1 MLMEENLHYI
11 DDLFRKELGDAEDR
25 PSAQVWDT
33 IARALDEKEKPV
45 VVAKPRMRWYFAA
58 AAAVVLAGIAAM
70 VWFWSGQDDNLS
82 GTVEAQG
89 LASGAVPSTMA
100 GEDRSPSVGN
110 KPSGA
115 VSEKQPTPVGEQAE
129 DHPSLSLHVSPS
141 ARDAAGPAT
150 LPNAGRSRIPA
161 QEKQL
166 ALPPSGKPNPQAPAI
181 TASTYLAEAWEVDP
195 ARAATAELAQLTTAG
210 RQADASRL
218 NPLAPSGESV
228 MSTTAPVNLR
238 NVAMTQQPAQQA
250 PPASP
255 VSQRLSLPRIAIMP
269 MATVNFTSN
278 KLKEN
283 PAFGPVPGGS
293 PRLREFE
300 ETEQNNVTVSPGLL
314 AELRVAKR
322 LTLVTGV
329 SGFQN
334 SVDIA
339 PKKVGIFRDPSGLE
353 FYQVDCSLGS
363 FFLDTKSSTATPIPP
378 DSIKIAGSKVTLR
391 YLTIPLALKLYG
403 GTARFS
409 YFATAGLEYTV
420 LLSKDMKASLPQV
433 LPQRPGQ
440 VVGPARSEGVTQNFT
455 KGMVGAGVDL
465 RLSKRFALTLMPQYR
480 FALNSSSQGAPVSS
494 YPNSFSVTT
503 GLKIS
508 L

>member
-11 DDLFRKELGDAEDR
+11 DDLFRKELGDAEDK
-25 PSAQVWDT
+25 PSAQVWDS
-33 IARALDEKEKPV
+33 IASALDEKDKPV
-45 VVAKPRMRWYFAA
+45 VVAKPRMRWYYAA
-58 AAAVVLAGIAAM
+58 AASVLVAGIAAM
-70 VWFWSGQDDNLS
+70 VWFWSGQDDSLS
-82 GTVEAQG
+82 RAVEAQG

-110 KPSGA
+110 KPTDP
-115 VSEKQPTPVGEQAE
+115 VSEKQPTSVGEQAE

-150 LPNAGRSRIPA
+150 LPNAGRSRIPG
-161 QEKQL
+161 QEKHL
-166 ALPPSGKPNPQAPAI
+166 ALQPSGKPNPQAPAI
-181 TASTYLAEAWEVDP
+181 TASTYLAEGWEVEP
-195 ARAATAELAQLTTAG
+195 ARVATAELVQPTTAG

-218 NPLAPSGESV
+218 NPLTPSGKSV
-228 MSTTAPVNLR
+228 MSTTAPENLR
-238 NVAMTQQPAQQA
+238 SEALAQQLAQQP

-269 MATVNFTSN
+269 TATVNFTSN
-278 KLKEN
+278 KLKAN

-314 AELRVAKR
+314 AELRIAKR

-339 PKKVGIFRDPSGLE
+339 PKNVGIVRDPSGMQ

-363 FFLDTKSSTATPIPP
+363 FFLDTKSSTAMPIPP

-391 YLTIPLALKLYG
+391 YLTVPLAVKLYG
-403 GTARFS
+403 GNTRFS
-409 YFATAGLEYTV
+409 YFATAGLEYNV

-433 LPQRPGQ
+433 LPQRPGL

-480 FALNSSSQGAPVSS
+480 FALSSSSQGTPIAT
-494 YPNSFSVTT
+494 YPNSFSVVT